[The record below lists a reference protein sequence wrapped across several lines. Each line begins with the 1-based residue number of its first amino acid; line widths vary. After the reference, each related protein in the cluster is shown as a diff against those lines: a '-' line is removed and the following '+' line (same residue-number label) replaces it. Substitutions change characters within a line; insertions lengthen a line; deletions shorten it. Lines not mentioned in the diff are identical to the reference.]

1 MIRFLHTADWQ
12 WGMPAHFL
20 RNEEARARYKAARL
34 DAVHRIGEIVKREQ
48 CAFVLVCGDTFDANQ
63 LKRETV
69 LRSFEALRQIDVP
82 VYILPGNHDPYE
94 AGSIYRTPEFEQFAS
109 DAGHVHVLAEP
120 GIHRVSEDLEIVAA
134 PWLSK
139 RPTDDLVAAQLRALA
154 PAPSGPIR
162 ILAGHGALDT
172 SSPDAD
178 LLYLISRNELRSA
191 LEERRVHYVALG
203 DRHSSTDLGLDRRAW
218 YSGTPEVTDYD
229 EQEPGYVL
237 VVELDNMGEHCTV
250 KPQQTGRWTFTV
262 REAQL
267 DGAADVEELDKGLR
281 AMPAKDTTAV
291 KLALRGTLSLRE
303 HARLEEIIE
312 EHAHVFAHIT
322 QWESHSDLA
331 VLPGDDEVGDLNLT
345 GYAAAA
351 FAELR
356 STAKTAA
363 ADDGASASA
372 AQDTLR
378 LLYRLVGGRK

>member
-12 WGMPAHFL
+12 WGMPALFL
-20 RNEEARARYKAARL
+20 SNEEARARYKAARL
-34 DAVHRIGEIVKREQ
+34 EAVYRVGEVAKREQ
-48 CAFVLVCGDTFDANQ
+48 CEFVLVCGDVFDANQ

-69 LRSFEALRQIDVP
+69 LRSFEALRQIEVP
-82 VYILPGNHDPYE
+82 VYLLPGNHDPYE
-94 AGSIYRTPEFEQFAS
+94 PGSIYRTQEFQQFVS
-109 DAGHVHVLAEP
+109 DAGNVHVLAEP
-120 GIHRVSEDLEIVAA
+120 GIHRVSEDIEIVAA

-154 PAPSGPIR
+154 PATGGPIR

-203 DRHSSTDLGLDRRAW
+203 DRHSRTDLGLNGRAW

-229 EQEPGYVL
+229 EQYPGYVL
-237 VVELDNMGEHCTV
+237 VVEFDSTGERCTV
-250 KPQQTGRWTFTV
+250 TPQQTGRWSFTV

-267 DGAADVEELDKGLR
+267 DGAADVEELAKGLR

-291 KLALRGTLSLRE
+291 KLALRGTLTLRE

-312 EHAHVFAHIT
+312 EHAHVFAHMT

-331 VLPGDDEVGDLNLT
+331 VLPDDDEVGDLDLT

-351 FAELR
+351 FEELR
-356 STAKTAA
+356 SSAKTGA

-372 AQDTLR
+372 AQDALR
-378 LLYRLVGGRK
+378 LLYRLVGGRQ